1 MKLSGFFQWLGS
13 FNFVSEIIN
22 QKNDSTMLKTI
33 KTFLMLL
40 IAVSLY
46 AQVPETLNYQAVAR
60 NNAGVAL
67 ANQTIKVRMT
77 LLRNNV
83 SLYTETR
90 QVTTNLLGL
99 FNVQIGGPG
108 AISTSGDMSAISW
121 LGNTPNAILLKVEID
136 LNNTNVFT
144 DMGTQPFNTVPF
156 AFSSKTAIEVINLA
170 GRYIDQTTTPAINSR
185 LVWDGYAWTPIK
197 KDSTINLGGSIDP
210 IPAGGPSAPWVWVG
224 NSTPF
229 ATYTTLTVSGT
240 ETISANIVGSFGHTS
255 NSYVTVNIS
264 VCYQGL
270 PGGAIT
276 SFNPDEIETFIPANT
291 SAPRTLLSAA
301 GSKKLPAGTFKV
313 GMCIK
318 NKSTSAVTLGN
329 NDKLNGIIEVK
340 Y

>member
-1 MKLSGFFQWLGS
+1 MK
-13 FNFVSEIIN
+13 
-22 QKNDSTMLKTI
+22 KTI

-40 IAVSLY
+40 MAVSLY

-99 FNVQIGGPG
+99 FNVQIGSPG
-108 AISTSGDMSAISW
+108 VISSTGDISTINW
-121 LGNTPNAILLKVEID
+121 LPNIPNAIMLKVEID
-136 LNNTNVFT
+136 LNNTNAFT

-197 KDSTINLGGSIDP
+197 KDTTIKIFVLMAS
-210 IPAGGPSAPWVWVG
+210 IPAGGANAPWTWVG
-224 NSTPF
+224 INGQPTI
-229 ATYTTLTVSGT
+229 TVSGS
-240 ETISANIVGSFGHTS
+240 ETINADFVGGFGQTS
-255 NSYVTVNIS
+255 GNYVNIS
-264 VCYQGL
+264 TEVCYQEL
-270 PGGAIT
+270 PGGNITNFNSTVTIDGIQTAIPVNIT
-276 SFNPDEIETFIPANT
+276 
-291 SAPRTLLSAA
+291 APRTQLSAT
-301 GSKKLPAGTFKV
+301 GSKKLPSGTYKI
-313 GMCIK
+313 GMCLK
-318 NKSTSAVTLGN
+318 NKSTSGVSLNN
-329 NDKLNGIIEVK
+329 NDYLSGKIEVK